1 MKLNYSNKS
10 VRIYYSIKDFF
21 DILNSRDNISLPF
34 IFLFLHAMAPDW
46 SLDYWL
52 INKLFF

>member
-34 IFLFLHAMAPDW
+34 IFLFLHAMAPD
-46 SLDYWL
+46 
-52 INKLFF
+52 